1 MPPRCRLLFSSVPP
15 PRCCLGFSVRPPR
28 CCLNSLSVLGFWC
41 GCRFLG
47 RSGLVWAGQGRSG
60 LVWAGPAGR
69 PGGFGENIRET
80 LWSTKHGKKT
90 GRPAGGLRPKRERG
104 GGAKSEAKQKLKPN
118 VDSTPTDT
126 YGSKFPQGRPREL
139 FETTETQSLSR
150 CVPEPVASL
159 AVESKRSNVLNGTDQ
174 KPRRSLI
181 YGGRVCFRASIM
193 WRSFESF

>member
-1 MPPRCRLLFSSVPP
+1 MQPLVLADSTRPVILPSTTTLNDTNLNLQDLDSFSSDDIKKE
-15 PRCCLGFSVRPPR
+15 
-28 CCLNSLSVLGFWC
+28 
-41 GCRFLG
+41 
-47 RSGLVWAGQGRSG
+47 
-60 LVWAGPAGR
+60 
-69 PGGFGENIRET
+69 EN
-80 LWSTKHGKKT
+80 
-90 GRPAGGLRPKRERG
+90 
-104 GGAKSEAKQKLKPN
+104 EAKQKLKPT

-159 AVESKRSNVLNGTDQ
+159 ADESKRSNVLNGTDQ
-174 KPRRSLI
+174 KPRRALI